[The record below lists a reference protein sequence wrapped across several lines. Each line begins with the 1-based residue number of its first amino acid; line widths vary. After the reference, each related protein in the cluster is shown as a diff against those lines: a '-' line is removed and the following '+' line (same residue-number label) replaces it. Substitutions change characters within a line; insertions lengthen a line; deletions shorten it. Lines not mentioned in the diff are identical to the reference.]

1 MSWNLHPKAIE
12 WPQIYSQTTLLNL
25 ETHFDTQIVFR
36 DRTEPFFSAKKIW
49 WRICHRFL
57 GVFGPL
63 TNTWA
68 TTLGGQR
75 SFWVSQEA
83 LSSTKINLHI
93 PRDHIL
99 MIAGQHNWYKTPQ
112 RAKKFEKVKN
122 IGFSRIFRFSA
133 MGKNRH
139 FFAFGSWKNTSTMVY
154 DA

>member
-1 MSWNLHPKAIE
+1 MSWNLHSKVSE
-12 WPQIYSQTTLLNL
+12 WPQNCSKTTLLNL
-25 ETHFDTQIVFR
+25 ETNFDTQIVFR
-36 DRTEPFFSAKKIW
+36 DRTEPFFSAEKIW

-93 PRDHIL
+93 PRDHISV
-99 MIAGQHNWYKTPQ
+99 ITSHCSWYKTTQ

-122 IGFSRIFRFSA
+122 IGFFRVFRFSA

-139 FFAFGSWKNTSTMVY
+139 SFAFWSWKKAPTMVN
-154 DA
+154 DT

>member
-36 DRTEPFFSAKKIW
+36 DRTEPFFIAEKIW

-75 SFWVSQEA
+75 SFWASQEA
-83 LSSTKINLHI
+83 LSSTKINLYI
-93 PRDHIL
+93 PRDHISV
-99 MIAGQHNWYKTPQ
+99 IADSPIDIKHHIGQKSL
-112 RAKKFEKVKN
+112 KKLKISDFL
-122 IGFSRIFRFSA
+122 GFFRFSA
-133 MGKNRH
+133 MDKNRH
-139 FFAFGSWKNTSTMVY
+139 FFPFGSWKNASTIVC